1 MLYKTAS
8 GSSNALNWITYIQPL
23 HFSIWILTLL
33 AISMSAVAFAIV
45 ALLHQS
51 HKERKQNLC
60 LFGIYGFLMQGCPEE
75 PNPMSS
81 RIVYI
86 LVFILSWLIWNA
98 YNATLTSFLSVKVEK
113 PPFQSFKEMLSNTD
127 YKIVSAESMSVLD
140 VFKVLLNTAH
150 FLNRLVFNATCF

>member
-1 MLYKTAS
+1 
-8 GSSNALNWITYIQPL
+8 
-23 HFSIWILTLL
+23 
-33 AISMSAVAFAIV
+33 
-45 ALLHQS
+45 
-51 HKERKQNLC
+51 
-60 LFGIYGFLMQGCPEE
+60 MQGCPEE